1 MRKLLNTLF
10 VTTPDAYL
18 SLDGNNAVLLQDNE
32 VKFRIPVNNLEGV
45 ICFNYLGASPKF
57 MQYCTDR
64 NINIS
69 FISPHGRYMA
79 GINGKIKGNVLL
91 RKKQYF
97 MSENEEFCLNI
108 SKNIIAAKLYN
119 CRYEINRSIRDNRD
133 KIDVSAM
140 EKTSFEL
147 LCAIK
152 SIKGCRSMAQLRG
165 LEGDAARQ
173 YFSTFNDMIVQQK
186 ADFVFSGRS
195 KRPPLDKVNALLSF
209 GYSLLAHDVEAAL
222 LSVGLDPYVGFMH
235 TDRPGRISLA
245 LDIMEELRAVM
256 VDRFVITLINLK
268 QIKAKDFIQKESEG
282 ILMSDEERKIFLTE
296 WHKRKQEDILH
307 DFLGEKIKTGLIP
320 YAQALILSRYLRAEL
335 NDYVPYF
342 KR

>member
-1 MRKLLNTLF
+1 
-10 VTTPDAYL
+10 
-18 SLDGNNAVLLQDNE
+18 
-32 VKFRIPVNNLEGV
+32 
-45 ICFNYLGASPKF
+45 
-57 MQYCTDR
+57 
-64 NINIS
+64 
-69 FISPHGRYMA
+69 
-79 GINGKIKGNVLL
+79 
-91 RKKQYF
+91 
-97 MSENEEFCLNI
+97 
-108 SKNIIAAKLYN
+108 
-119 CRYEINRSIRDNRD
+119 
-133 KIDVSAM
+133 
-140 EKTSFEL
+140 
-147 LCAIK
+147 
-152 SIKGCRSMAQLRG
+152 MAQLRG

-282 ILMSDEERKIFLTE
+282 ILMSDEARKIFLTE